1 MLQELKAGLIAE
13 MMRVGAYEVGV
24 ADPHQGFQPAPEGRH
39 PLELMPD
46 CKSVVAFL
54 VPRADIPDCLYVG
67 FRRSEP
73 QAPDFWT
80 QWMQTPDDEMYLGHR
95 LAFLFTAYVI
105 LKAMSYL
112 TERGFRM
119 VEQCD
124 KQRPGQPMLPEK
136 LCAYEAG
143 LGVYG
148 RSGLILHP
156 ELGNRTVIGAFLTDA
171 PLEPDGRLEGFEPCE
186 GCDAC
191 VRACPAG
198 AYGEDGSYHGVWSFD
213 KCMDTRDEL
222 MDQGYSCCTLCW
234 EVCPAGKYSHDELFV
249 LDVQRSGPLA
259 RVVDWTDLIQRRV
272 GVDVTVRALGSRAGS
287 LTR

>member
-1 MLQELKAGLIAE
+1 MLRQVVQPELKDGLIAE
-13 MMRVGAYEVGV
+13 MKRVGAYDVRI
-24 ADPHQGFQPAPEGRH
+24 ADPHQGFEYAPEGRH

-46 CKSVVAFL
+46 CKSVVAFV
-54 VPRADIPDCLYVG
+54 VPCANIPDSFFVG
-67 FRRSEP
+67 IRRSVP
-73 QAPDFWT
+73 QAPDYWT
-80 QWMQTPDDEMYLGHR
+80 QALHTEDNEFYLGHR

-105 LKAMSYL
+105 LKAASYL
-112 TERGFRM
+112 SEWGFRT

-171 PLEPDGRLEGFEPCE
+171 RLEPDGKLPGFDPCR

-198 AYGEDGSYHGVWSFD
+198 AYGDDGSYHGVWSRE
-213 KCMDTRDEL
+213 KCETTAADL
-222 MDQGYSCCTLCW
+222 MTQGYSRCTLCRTI
-234 EVCPAGKYSHDELFV
+234 CPRGDYSHDELCV
-249 LDVQRSGPLA
+249 IDVRHSQPLSRLAYWVDRA
-259 RVVDWTDLIQRRV
+259 RGRV
-272 GVDVTVRALGSRAGS
+272 GVDITPSTL
-287 LTR
+287 